1 MTIRKMIRNLLANNI
16 PAVFTVIA
24 LLAVVGGLTVV
35 KVVYQTL
42 ILIIM

>member
-1 MTIRKMIRNLLANNI
+1 MTIKRMIRNLLANNI
-16 PAVFTVIA
+16 TTVFTVIA
-24 LLAVVGGLTVV
+24 LLAIIGGLTVV